1 MSMIIHTAEQGSQEW
16 LDARSIVVTSSM
28 FGTVMAKGRGAAPS
42 VTRTKYMRNL
52 ANSIVTGNPA
62 PEGFT
67 NAAMQE
73 GNKREPES
81 RDYYGMI
88 SRNQVDEVGLIY
100 LDETKRIG
108 ASVDG
113 LINADGNLEL
123 KNPNLETHLGYLLDG
138 GLPTAY
144 IKQVQGQLWV
154 TGREYCDF
162 VSYHPDA
169 FKMMH
174 RFRVE
179 RDESMIRNIKSA
191 AYLFVAELDL
201 MVESFKAIQEGN

>member
-1 MSMIIHTAEQGSQEW
+1 MSMIISPHEQGTQEW
-16 LDARSIVVTSSM
+16 LNARSTVITASM
-28 FGTVMAKGRGAAPS
+28 MGTVMAKGRGSSPS
-42 VTRTKYMRNL
+42 LTRTKYMRNL
-52 ANSIVTGNPA
+52 ANSIVTQNPA

-67 NAAMQE
+67 SAAMQE
-73 GNKREPES
+73 GTKREPES

-88 SRNQVDEVGLIY
+88 SRNAVEEVGLIY
-100 LDETKRIG
+100 LDEAMRIG

-138 GLPTAY
+138 GLPKAY
-144 IKQVQGQLWV
+144 EKQVQGQLWV

-174 RFRVE
+174 RFRVD
-179 RDESMIRNIKSA
+179 RDDEMIRKIKTA
-191 AYLFVAELDL
+191 TYLFVSELDL
-201 MVESFKAIQEGN
+201 MVEVFKNLQSGE

>member
-1 MSMIIHTAEQGSQEW
+1 MIIHPAEQGSQEW

-28 FGTVMAKGRGAAPS
+28 TATVMAKGRGGGAS
-42 VTRTKYMRNL
+42 LTRTKYMRNM

-62 PEGFT
+62 KEGYSSWS
-67 NAAMQE
+67 MQE
-73 GNKREPES
+73 GNNREPES
-81 RDYYGMI
+81 RDYYGLI
-88 SRNQVDEVGLIY
+88 SRNTVTEVGLIY
-100 LDETKRIG
+100 LDETKRTG

-113 LINADGNLEL
+113 LINDDGNLEL
-123 KNPNLETHLGYLLDG
+123 KNPDLETHLGWLLDG
-138 GLPTAY
+138 GLPAAY
-144 IKQVQGQLWV
+144 VKQVQGQLWV

-179 RDESMIRNIKSA
+179 RDEEMIRKIKTA
-191 AYLFVAELDL
+191 TYQFVAELDL
-201 MVESFKAIQEGN
+201 MVESFIKIQNG

>member
-1 MSMIIHTAEQGSQEW
+1 MIISPHEQGTQEW
-16 LDARSIVVTSSM
+16 LNDRSTVITASM
-28 FGTVMAKGRGAAPS
+28 MGTVMAKGRGSAPS
-42 VTRTKYMRNL
+42 ITRTKYMRNL
-52 ANSIVTGNPA
+52 ANAIVTGNPA
-62 PEGFT
+62 PEGYK

-73 GNKREPES
+73 GNDREPES

-88 SRNQVDEVGLIY
+88 SRNTVTEHGLIY
-100 LDETKRIG
+100 LDENKRIG

-113 LINADGNLEL
+113 LINDDGNLEL

-144 IKQVQGQLWV
+144 VKQVQAQLWV

-179 RDESMIRNIKSA
+179 RDEAMIRLIKTASF
-191 AYLFVAELDL
+191 LFIAELDQ
-201 MVESFKAIQEGN
+201 MVETFKSIQEGK